1 MLVDPRQFVHT
12 TTVPGA
18 KGAVSALLSQGA
30 QFGIRDPGA
39 FPVFF
44 DKAAKVAAEV
54 TQNPVEWVGKNV
66 RWGDVNAASQQ
77 LDYLKQNNYDFK
89 NLNQNELNTY
99 NLTKQILGQ
108 GISDKWTGEGF
119 GSAEANA
126 REMAKMLAGAGITDI
141 KQFGVRDVQR
151 ERLLDAAD
159 DTSIYTETEK
169 EYYNKATGQPINA
182 NYTRAGGNI
191 WGGTFE
197 GENSTGFGVQF
208 GPDGTPYFYTQE
220 GASTSDM
227 GKIAPIISLGLTF
240 FAPGIGTAIGT
251 ALGATGTAASV
262 IGSAIVQGTLS
273 EIQGGDFLDGA
284 IKGAVTAG
292 VAPVVANTV
301 GTTVADL
308 MGDSAFK
315 SVVSNAIA
323 SSASSAVS
331 AALTGGDV
339 GQAALTGALAG
350 AGGSVGREL
359 GTAAEY
365 GTTPFTEQTQMLAG
379 QEQGLGGAGSLG
391 ANLGQAAGAVAA
403 GADPTQ
409 AIINAIIQTQQEKS
423 AATPDTADQVSP
435 ETPVSPPPGA
445 EITTAPPPETGQ
457 ISDVGLM
464 DGIAGTIPEIDTP
477 STQEIT
483 IPDQITQEL
492 GGVQEGIA
500 ETIPTLDQE
509 LINLITQAQPE
520 LAPVQEVVAP
530 PVEDIIPGVQ
540 EGIAETIP
548 EDLGVQTGIVETIPE
563 DFGIQQGVAEGIPT
577 EAEIAELANPA
588 LDVLGQPLTPEA
600 VDIEPIPQ
608 DPLLGLS
615 APSVGEGEQEAIDYQ
630 ALEGLSSADVGL
642 GEEQAIDQANLD
654 ALADLSSAEVGEGEQ
669 EAIDQANLDALADLS
684 SAEVGLGEQEAIDRQ
699 ALEEL
704 SSAEVG
710 LGEQQAIEDSFPRID
725 TTPYIRD
732 TYLSL
737 GRKRPDFGPTVTT
750 LGQALQAP
758 FFPTSPVSGLTSYR
772 GAGEIEGQRTGKPR
786 RNVWNESSL
795 RLTDALGL

>member
-1 MLVDPRQFVHT
+1 MDGPFRRRQQNIQDLQNT
-12 TTVPGA
+12 YLEI
-18 KGAVSALLSQGA
+18 KN
-30 QFGIRDPGA
+30 
-39 FPVFF
+39 
-44 DKAAKVAAEV
+44 
-54 TQNPVEWVGKNV
+54 NPVEWTAKNISIPNTQSMN
-66 RWGDVNAASQQ
+66 DNAARGIPIPSNVFVSFDTVDTSLATGVGREQVK
-77 LDYLKQNNYDFK
+77 YLVENNFDLNKLSENIKPVAVKYKLTDQI
-89 NLNQNELNTY
+89 LNQGTS
-99 NLTKQILGQ
+99 G
-108 GISDKWTGEGF
+108 KWTGMGF
-119 GSAEANA
+119 GTPEKNA
-126 REMAKMLAGAGITDI
+126 LAMADMLSGAGITDI
-141 KQFGVRDVQR
+141 KQFGVLPDGK
-151 ERLLDAAD
+151 
-159 DTSIYTETEK
+159 YG
-169 EYYNKATGQPINA
+169 NKTTGQAIDA

-197 GENSTGFGVQF
+197 GANSTGFGVQF

-251 ALGATGTAASV
+251 ALGATGTAATV

-379 QEQGLGGAGSLG
+379 QEQGLGGAGGLG

-403 GADPTQ
+403 GDDPTQ

-520 LAPVQEVVAP
+520 LAPVQEVVVP

-588 LDVLGQPLTPEA
+588 LDVLGQPLTPES

-684 SAEVGLGEQEAIDRQ
+684 SAEVGLGEQEAINRQ

>member
-1 MLVDPRQFVHT
+1 MFVDPRQFVHT

-30 QFGIRDPGA
+30 QFGVRDPGA
-39 FPVFF
+39 FSAFF

-66 RWGDVNAASQQ
+66 RWGDMSTASQQ

-89 NLNQNELNTY
+89 KLDQNELNTH

-108 GISDKWTGEGF
+108 GTSDKWTGEGF
-119 GSAEANA
+119 GSPEANA

-159 DTSIYTETEK
+159 DTSIYIETEK

-191 WGGTFE
+191 WGGTFI
-197 GENSTGFGVQF
+197 GKNSTGFGVQF

-220 GASTSDM
+220 GASTSDL

-251 ALGATGTAASV
+251 ALGASGTAASV

-339 GQAALTGALAG
+339 GKAALTGALAG
-350 AGGSVGREL
+350 AGGSIGREL

-391 ANLGQAAGAVAA
+391 ANIGQAAGAIAA
-403 GADPTQ
+403 GVDPTQ
-409 AIINAIIQTQQEKS
+409 AIISAIIQNQQEER
-423 AATPDTADQVSP
+423 AATPDTADQVVT
-435 ETPVSPPPGA
+435 ETPVSAPSEA
-445 EITTAPPPETGQ
+445 EITTAQPSETGQ
-457 ISDVGLM
+457 ISDVGVM
-464 DGIAGTIPEIDTP
+464 DGIAGTIPEIELP
-477 STQEIT
+477 PTQEIT

-492 GGVQEGIA
+492 AGVQEGIA
-500 ETIPTLDQE
+500 GTIPTLDQE
-509 LINLITQAQPE
+509 ILDLITQAQPE

-563 DFGIQQGVAEGIPT
+563 DFGIQQGIAEGIPT

-588 LDVLGQPLTPEA
+588 LDVLGEPLTPEA

-630 ALEGLSSADVGL
+630 ALEDLSSADVGMGEQEAINYQALQDLSSAEVGL
-642 GEEQAIDQANLD
+642 GEEEAINQANLD
-654 ALADLSSAEVGEGEQ
+654 ALAELSSAEVGEGEQ
-669 EAIDQANLDALADLS
+669 EAINRQALEDLS
-684 SAEVGLGEQEAIDRQ
+684 SAEVGMD
-699 ALEEL
+699 EEK
-704 SSAEVG
+704 
-710 LGEQQAIEDSFPRID
+710 AIEDSFSRID

-732 TYLSL
+732 MYLSL
-737 GRKRPDFGPTVTT
+737 GQKRPNFAPTITT
-750 LGQALQAP
+750 LSQALQAP
-758 FFPTSPVSGLTSYR
+758 FSPQSPVSGLTSYR
-772 GAGEIEGQRTGKPR
+772 GAGEIESQRTGKPR

-795 RLTDALGL
+795 RLKDALGL

>member
-1 MLVDPRQFVHT
+1 MAINPSDFAKT

-18 KGAVSALLSQGA
+18 KEAVSGILLQGQTLA
-30 QFGIRDPGA
+30 RRDPVA
-39 FPVFF
+39 FSEAR
-44 DKAAKVAAEV
+44 DRATQVATEV
-54 TQNPVEWVGKNV
+54 TQNPVAWVAKSV
-66 RWGDVNAASQQ
+66 LWGDMNLASKQ
-77 LDYLKQNNYDFK
+77 LDYLKQNNYNFN
-89 NLNQNELNTY
+89 NLNQNELNTH
-99 NLTKQILGQ
+99 NLTKQILDQ
-108 GISDKWTGEGF
+108 GTSDKWTGEGF

-126 REMAKMLAGAGITDI
+126 REMAKMLAGAGIKDI
-141 KQFGVRDVQR
+141 KQFGVLPDGG
-151 ERLLDAAD
+151 
-159 DTSIYTETEK
+159 YG
-169 EYYNKATGQPINA
+169 NKATGQAIDA

-191 WGGTFE
+191 WGGTFT
-197 GENSTGFGVQF
+197 GKNSTGFGVQF

-220 GASTSDM
+220 GASTSDV
-227 GKIAPIISLGLTF
+227 GKIAPVISLGLTF

-273 EIQGGDFLDGA
+273 EIQGGDFVDGA
-284 IKGAVTAG
+284 IRGAVTAG

-301 GTTVADL
+301 GTTVANL
-308 MGDSAFK
+308 MEDSAFK
-315 SVVSNAIA
+315 SVVSNTIA

-365 GTTPFTEQTQMLAG
+365 ETTPFTEQTQMLAG

-391 ANLGQAAGAVAA
+391 ANIGQATGAIAA
-403 GADPTQ
+403 GVDPTQ
-409 AIINAIIQTQQEKS
+409 ALISAIIKNQQEES
-423 AATPDTADQVSP
+423 AATPDTADQVVP
-435 ETPVSPPPGA
+435 ETPVLTPSGA
-445 EITTAPPPETGQ
+445 EITASQPPETGQ

-500 ETIPTLDQE
+500 ETIPSLDQE

-520 LAPVQEVVAP
+520 LALVQEVVAP
-530 PVEDIIPGVQ
+530 LVEDIIPGVQ

-563 DFGIQQGVAEGIPT
+563 DFGVQQGVAEGIPT

-684 SAEVGLGEQEAIDRQ
+684 SAEVGLGEQEAIDYQ
-699 ALEEL
+699 ALEGL

-737 GRKRPDFGPTVTT
+737 GRRRPDFAPTITT
-750 LGQALQAP
+750 LSEALQAP
-758 FFPTSPVSGLTSYR
+758 FSPQSPVSGLTSYR
-772 GAGEIEGQRTGKPR
+772 GAGEIESQRTGKPR

-795 RLTDALGL
+795 RLKDALGL